1 MAAQELGIPGQRL
14 KKLDVDSGRL
24 PGQPGMT
31 EAILRIA
38 LPMLFLLV
46 WETLTRLEYINA
58 LFFPA
63 PSRIFRTLYSMVI
76 SGELLHELGHSLRR
90 VVYGF
95 TLGVMPA
102 IVVGLAMG
110 WSRRFRA
117 VVEPFIAAIYPIP
130 KITLLPMVML
140 IFGIGD
146 LSKIVLVAVASFFP
160 VAMNATVA
168 VLGISPT
175 YFEVARNFGAGWWK
189 TFTRVV
195 LPGSLPVVFAG
206 LRLAFGISLL
216 LVVGVEFVSAQEGVG
231 AMIWSSWQTLR
242 TDRLYTG
249 IVTWSIIGL
258 CSNYILRSLER
269 RIVRWSR

>member
-24 PGQPGMT
+24 PGQPGMP